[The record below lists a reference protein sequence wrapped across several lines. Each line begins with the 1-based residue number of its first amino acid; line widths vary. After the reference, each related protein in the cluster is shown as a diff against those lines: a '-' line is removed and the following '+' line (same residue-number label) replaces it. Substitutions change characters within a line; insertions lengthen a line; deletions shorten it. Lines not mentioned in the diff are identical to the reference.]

1 MFSTLQGADLQL
13 SIADHYFS
21 WQSTSML
28 LVTPL
33 VTVTGPE
40 AWQSAVPPSYCGLR
54 PVTVYVPTA
63 AVTENRPLAPTAM
76 PYLVPFDS
84 WRVICPARA
93 RGPVPRGPPTA
104 WNVPV
109 RVPVGPEGPVGDEQ
123 LASVIPAAMTAS
135 KMREGGRDDAKG
147 DHDPA
152 PGQQVVRRARGRHR
166 VMLRHRGEHGGTRE
180 AGADRDGGGG
190 EQWGG
195 ALQRHDASQRGEP
208 GAGEPQ
214 QAERPL
220 AVREPARDARGER
233 AAGDREADQ
242 DHHVREL
249 LVVVVLGI
257 VLRD

>member
-13 SIADHYFS
+13 SIADHCFS

-76 PYLVPFDS
+76 PNLVPFDS

-93 RGPVPRGPPTA
+93 REPVPGGPPTA

-135 KMREGGRDDAKG
+135 KTSETRRTVSIPSFTRACTYSGTGRWRG
-147 DHDPA
+147 LLVSRF
-152 PGQQVVRRARGRHR
+152 GRLRAR
-166 VMLRHRGEHGGTRE
+166 
-180 AGADRDGGGG
+180 
-190 EQWGG
+190 
-195 ALQRHDASQRGEP
+195 
-208 GAGEPQ
+208 
-214 QAERPL
+214 
-220 AVREPARDARGER
+220 
-233 AAGDREADQ
+233 
-242 DHHVREL
+242 
-249 LVVVVLGI
+249 
-257 VLRD
+257 